1 MSRSSSTATRSSP
14 PLRALSDDTGYF
26 VINDGQI
33 VTIFYKEADGSE
45 DEEEE
50 VKSGTIGG
58 DEVQKSDLKKMAD
71 LKNEVPGAYV
81 LAEMPTDHND
91 DIGGKI
97 EQNIFFVFNLEDA
110 AKATLTIKNEKNK
123 TMYRETPSEDMTVN
137 NTDKNY
143 PMGDKAL
150 DKGTYTWTIVSENK
164 TVASGEFI
172 IG

>member
-1 MSRSSSTATRSSP
+1 M
-14 PLRALSDDTGYF
+14 
-26 VINDGQI
+26 
-33 VTIFYKEADGSE
+33 E
-45 DEEEE
+45 
-50 VKSGTIGG
+50 SGTIGG
-58 DEVQKSDLKKMAD
+58 DEVKKSDLKKMAD

-81 LAEMPTDHND
+81 LAEMPTDHNN

-110 AKATLTIKNEKNK
+110 AKATLTIKNEKNE
-123 TMYRETPSEDMTVN
+123 TMYRETPSEDMTAGGHYFYVQVASDNGTVN
-137 NTDKNY
+137 NTDKTY
-143 PMGDKAL
+143 PMGNKAL

>member
-1 MSRSSSTATRSSP
+1 M
-14 PLRALSDDTGYF
+14 
-26 VINDGQI
+26 
-33 VTIFYKEADGSE
+33 
-45 DEEEE
+45 
-50 VKSGTIGG
+50 KSGTIGG

-81 LAEMPTDHND
+81 LAEMPTDHNN

-110 AKATLTIKNEKNK
+110 AKATLTIKNEKNE
-123 TMYRETPSEDMTVN
+123 TMYRETPSKDMTAGGHYFYVQVASDNGTVN

-143 PMGDKAL
+143 PMGNKAL